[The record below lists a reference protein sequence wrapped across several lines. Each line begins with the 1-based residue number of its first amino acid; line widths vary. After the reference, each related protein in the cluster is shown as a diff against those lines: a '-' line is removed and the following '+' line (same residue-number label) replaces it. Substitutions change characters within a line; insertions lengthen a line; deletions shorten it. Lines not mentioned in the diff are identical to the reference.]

1 MAELSAEHKSAL
13 SALIDFG
20 YLAKNK
26 KIDKLEKL
34 DAEIT
39 RAITRFQ
46 RHAVRPY
53 RLPQDT
59 PNMFHG
65 KASGILDA
73 ATLEEIA
80 RWRAAGLEAAA
91 RAIRARETGPGRQ
104 AALRRRYRIDCDRRQ
119 SHRRWW
125 HAQGPYGDTTRSF
138 DFKAGAGASR
148 HSFHYAGRAVDIQQA
163 LAGGRGQRYY
173 VAKDPQ
179 EGRMYWRIWCKV
191 DASKGTAVKAKEK
204 NYYEFYSRK
213 ELPMPA
219 GSYIDL
225 TKLIEEGG
233 EFERIR
239 AQDGWEG
246 SAKKQEWWHFQYC
259 VDKQATIQD
268 ELELIGVSEAQLKQ
282 AGWLERDLDHAPG

>member
-80 RWRAAGLEAAA
+80 RWQQQGWKLPLGRFALVRLAQGGKLRSDAATAWTAIVAKVTGAGGTLE
-91 RAIRARETGPGRQ
+91 
-104 AALRRRYRIDCDRRQ
+104 
-119 SHRRWW
+119 
-125 HAQGPYGDTTRSF
+125 GPYGDTTRSF